1 MEWAIL
7 RVEACAELLGCTPSV
22 LHQRV
27 ARGQKPATVEH
38 RSRATTSRWASST
51 RNPPVTAD
59 RSSWS
64 RVEGVDR

>member
-1 MEWAIL
+1 MEGAIL
-7 RVEACAELLGCTPSV
+7 RVEACAELLGCTPSA
-22 LHQRV
+22 LRQRV

-38 RSRATTSRWASST
+38 RFRATTSWASST
-51 RNPPVTAD
+51 GNPPATAD